1 MKEKNHTRKVTKNKS
16 FEIPLNYNLNEYI
29 FSDKT
34 NENIINK
41 SKKTKKNFF
50 KNLFIKEDLA
60 KNVIETR
67 KNAIKNNKKI
77 AKNNQ
82 KRVKKC
88 NKYIL
93 SYEKEE
99 RDVFLT
105 IDKFNNNGKKTIVY
119 FIDSFYPSI
128 DGVLM
133 VMENYIKYMKDF
145 YNIVVCAPKHKN
157 KGSQIDKYF
166 VLYVNS
172 IYVKKQGYDLAFP
185 QLDTDFQKY
194 ISMLKIDLIH
204 LQSPFNMG
212 SFGLAL
218 AKKRKIPCFATF
230 HSQFKKNFYDVVKNE
245 TIAMWLT
252 KMILGVF
259 KKATVALT
267 MNPFAK
273 EIMREYGIKRKIE
286 IIPNATNLV
295 KKEFDTEFEEKI
307 LNRHKINKNIFNII
321 FIGRF
326 VAVKNI
332 YFLIDVLKDVYKT
345 NQNFNFIFLGYGPE
359 EQKMK
364 RKCKEYGLENIV
376 KFTGRID
383 NDDEKSVIIKNSSLM
398 FFPSCYETDSIV
410 KTEVACYDVPT
421 LCLENTALS
430 SVIVDG
436 RNGFVCKN
444 DHNDCV
450 NKLEFLIK
458 NVDYVK
464 KIGKNANLEIYFTW
478 EKPCKM
484 LHELYEKY
492 LKSYYFKNP
501 QKNED

>member
-1 MKEKNHTRKVTKNKS
+1 MKEKNHTRKVAKNKS

-145 YNIVVCAPKHKN
+145 YNIIVCAPKHKN

-204 LQSPFNMG
+204 LQSPF
-212 SFGLAL
+212 LRL
-218 AKKRKIPCFATF
+218 
-230 HSQFKKNFYDVVKNE
+230 QKN
-245 TIAMWLT
+245 
-252 KMILGVF
+252 
-259 KKATVALT
+259 
-267 MNPFAK
+267 
-273 EIMREYGIKRKIE
+273 
-286 IIPNATNLV
+286 
-295 KKEFDTEFEEKI
+295 
-307 LNRHKINKNIFNII
+307 
-321 FIGRF
+321 
-326 VAVKNI
+326 
-332 YFLIDVLKDVYKT
+332 
-345 NQNFNFIFLGYGPE
+345 
-359 EQKMK
+359 
-364 RKCKEYGLENIV
+364 
-376 KFTGRID
+376 
-383 NDDEKSVIIKNSSLM
+383 
-398 FFPSCYETDSIV
+398 
-410 KTEVACYDVPT
+410 
-421 LCLENTALS
+421 
-430 SVIVDG
+430 
-436 RNGFVCKN
+436 
-444 DHNDCV
+444 
-450 NKLEFLIK
+450 
-458 NVDYVK
+458 
-464 KIGKNANLEIYFTW
+464 
-478 EKPCKM
+478 
-484 LHELYEKY
+484 EKY
-492 LKSYYFKNP
+492 LVLQLFTVNLRKIFMMWLKMKQLLCGS
-501 QKNED
+501 QK